1 MLREVERSSGR
12 LRDLLK
18 QLHVAYDSY
27 KEFLWASYCS
37 YYFDM
42 LLVARRSRDGWAGYK
57 RSHRLRAVLTTSSER
72 VKSSKGV
79 LSPHQRK

>member
-12 LRDLLK
+12 LRALLK
-18 QLHVAYDSY
+18 QLHVAYNSY

-42 LLVARRSRDGWAGYK
+42 LLVARRSRDGWASYISSHDAHNKGTQSIVREK
-57 RSHRLRAVLTTSSER
+57 REHWECSFSIER
-72 VKSSKGV
+72 
-79 LSPHQRK
+79 